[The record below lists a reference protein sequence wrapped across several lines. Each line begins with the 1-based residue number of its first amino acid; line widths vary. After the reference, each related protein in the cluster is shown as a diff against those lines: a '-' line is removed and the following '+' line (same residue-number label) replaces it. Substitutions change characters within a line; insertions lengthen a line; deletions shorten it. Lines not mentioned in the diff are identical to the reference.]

1 MSRSFLAVNK
11 YCPAPSPILLPPFQ
25 SNSGLFKFAGYGPC
39 SLSPD
44 MHLLL
49 RPISSTHRTVASRFH
64 RTASFPLR
72 IFFITLPRRCG
83 SLPLHRRGFLYTSHT
98 HLFLSPKVSQS
109 LPNHPQISP
118 LPRQQSLP
126 QPSPKHFCHSE
137 STTTPTDY
145 FRSALQEAT
154 RSRGSVSRFEKRHR
168 CKFITTITRHSAPSL
183 ASLLSRPPFPS
194 AFLRSLQSLNTY
206 PHPVCPFV
214 SSRSRRPSKKQKQT
228 RSHIRHCKY
237 MAPSPRRH

>member
-11 YCPAPSPILLPPFQ
+11 SCPAPSPILLPPFQ

-44 MHLLL
+44 IHLLL
-49 RPISSTHRTVASRFH
+49 RPISSTHRTAASRFH

-83 SLPLHRRGFLYTSHT
+83 SLPLHRRGLLYTSHT

-126 QPSPKHFCHSE
+126 QPSPKHFCHSQ

-154 RSRGSVSRFEKRHR
+154 RSRGRKCTGVSSSPQSHD
-168 CKFITTITRHSAPSL
+168 TAPSL

-237 MAPSPRRH
+237 MAPSPRHH